1 MKHSISLFS
10 TILVVLLLNSSCS
23 KSCDSSSVSNVTPIV
38 TNGTWQVSLFS
49 ERGVNE
55 TSDFSGYSFTFQS
68 DGKLIVQKGGATV
81 KQGSWTEDNS
91 SGKLIINL
99 GVKDNT
105 NKPLG
110 QLTDDWLLTSK
121 SDTKISLTDDNT
133 ARNEILEFTKN

>member
-1 MKHSISLFS
+1 MKHTISLVS
-10 TILVVLLLNSSCS
+10 TILVVILLYSSCS
-23 KSCDSSSVSNVTPIV
+23 KSTSSSLVNNVTPIV

-55 TSDFSGYSFTFQS
+55 TADFSGYSFTFQS
-68 DGKLIVQKGGATV
+68 DGKLMVQKGGASI

-110 QLTDDWLLTSK
+110 QLSDDWILTAK

-133 ARNEILEFTKN
+133 TRNELLEFTKY

>member
-1 MKHSISLFS
+1 MKHTINLLS

-23 KSCDSSSVSNVTPIV
+23 KSGDSSLVNNVTPIV

-110 QLTDDWLLTSK
+110 QLTDDWLLTSR